1 MRLRLRGNG
10 KVSLKPKARALSK
23 EVLELQ
29 AAGSRATEIA
39 KKLGI
44 GTASVYRILNLQK
57 DTETA

>member
-1 MRLRLRGNG
+1 M
-10 KVSLKPKARALSK
+10 
-23 EVLELQ
+23 LELQ